1 MKLITQSS
9 STSLVNPI
17 QQYVNDL
24 YINQAASNFGLPNDM
39 LPTLDKKI
47 EMETHEKKVIGKIGI

>member
-39 LPTLDKKI
+39 LPTLNKTI
-47 EMETHEKKVIGKIGI
+47 EMETNEKKVVGKIGI

>member
-24 YINQAASNFGLPNDM
+24 YIKQAASNFGLPNDM
-39 LPTLDKKI
+39 LTTLNKTI
-47 EMETHEKKVIGKIGI
+47 EMETQDKKVNGKIGI